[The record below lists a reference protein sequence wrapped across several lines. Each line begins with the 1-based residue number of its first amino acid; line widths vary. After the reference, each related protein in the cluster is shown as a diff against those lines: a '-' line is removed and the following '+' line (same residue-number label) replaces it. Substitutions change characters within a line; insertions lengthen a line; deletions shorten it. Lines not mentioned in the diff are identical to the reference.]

1 MVAEALAPVAVIARV
16 LRVSRQ
22 SLYTRPKI
30 PRDRDGRVVELRAA
44 PPALPGGWETMVL
57 SPATTDWETALHVLA
72 RRHPAA
78 GYRKLCSRLRRA
90 GWPLNRKRIARKL
103 RQWGLQKKHRPRHPK
118 AQGRPF
124 DITAPNVLW
133 QTDLTSV
140 WCGEDGWGYF
150 TAVIDCYDRSILGW
164 CFTRRCRAPDVI
176 EAVNMAWATT
186 WPAGIDPDDVTVT
199 LRHDNGTQFTAD
211 RYRTDAQTLGITLS
225 RTAYRH
231 PDGNAFIERLYRT
244 LTEECVWPN
253 DFQSFEEAHAAIA
266 AWVIDYNHHRPHNSL
281 GRDTVPAEARHAA
294 LQQHNPAA

>member
-1 MVAEALAPVAVIARV
+1 MVAEALAPVATIARV

-22 SLYTRPKI
+22 SLYTRPTI
-30 PRDRDGRVVELRAA
+30 PRDREGRVVELRAT
-44 PPALPGGWETMVL
+44 PPPLPDGWETMLL

-90 GWPLNRKRIARKL
+90 GWPLNRKRIARRL
-103 RQWGLQKKHRPRHPK
+103 RQWGLQKTHRAKHPK

-124 DITAPNVLW
+124 NIAASNVLW

-186 WPAGIDPDDVTVT
+186 WPAGIDPDDVDVT

-211 RYRTDAQTLGITLS
+211 RYRTDAKTLGITLS

-244 LTEECVWPN
+244 LKEECVWPN
-253 DFQSFEEAHAAIA
+253 DFADFDEAHAAIA
-266 AWVIDYNHHRPHNSL
+266 AWVIDYNHHRPHDSL
-281 GRDTVPAEARHAA
+281 GRDTVPAEARQAA
-294 LQQHNPAA
+294 LHQHNPAA